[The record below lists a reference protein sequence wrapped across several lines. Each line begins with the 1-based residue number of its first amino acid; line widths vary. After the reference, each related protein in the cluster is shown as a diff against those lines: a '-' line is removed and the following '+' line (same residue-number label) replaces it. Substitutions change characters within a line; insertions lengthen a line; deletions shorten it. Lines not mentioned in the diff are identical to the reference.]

1 MSRGAVFLR
10 TVQGLMLALALLS
23 ATAVSWAADRCLLPS
38 EHAGVTF
45 PVEQIDVQWTC
56 RLKPIVTRY
65 TTANK
70 VGPIRVTLPHAMYM
84 LLLDHP
90 IMAATLINRLDLALY
105 RAEDRGPDRYWGND
119 GEGSEGLIEL
129 VYGDRTTRMYYLQG
143 SHDSRVLP
151 HVTGTGLLLLRM
163 HAVKS
168 ADGTEAMDTTM
179 VAYTRLDNRVLSG
192 LVSLFRPLVGRTV
205 SRKLMNGAETV
216 NRLSRIMRQ
225 EPERVLTEAADP
237 PALPRRDVALL
248 REMLASLRVAGAGG
262 EGKAAP

>member
-1 MSRGAVFLR
+1 MSRGGALLS
-10 TVQGLMLALALLS
+10 TLPGSMLALGLLS
-23 ATAVSWAADRCLLPS
+23 VTAVSWAADRCRLPS

-45 PVEQIDVQWTC
+45 PVEQIDLPWSC
-56 RLKPIVTRY
+56 RLEPIMTRY

-70 VGPIRVTLPHAMYM
+70 VGPIRVTLPHSVYM

-90 IMAATLINRLDLALY
+90 TMAATLVNRLDLALY
-105 RAEDRGPDRYWGND
+105 RAEVRGPDRYWGND

-129 VYGDRTTRMYYLQG
+129 VYRDRTTRMYYLEG

-163 HAVKS
+163 HAVKN

-192 LVSLFRPLVGRTV
+192 LVSLFRPLVGGTV
-205 SRKLMNGAETV
+205 TRKLLKGVETV

-225 EPERVLTEAADP
+225 EPERVLMEAADP
-237 PALPRRDVALL
+237 PGLPKREVAML
-248 REMLASLRVAGAGG
+248 REVLSSLRGPATGG